1 MGECTY
7 IRVANDLSTYKSCA
21 MLVRRERRV
30 ADGHAWGAA
39 GPYQGSKRLSL
50 SVLMIA
56 PTSFFADYGA
66 HVRPLEEIRAL
77 QRLGHRVTVCT
88 YHNGHDVP
96 GITIQRSIDI
106 PWRKRVIVGT
116 TRHKLYLD
124 AALLAVV
131 LREMHRIKPDII
143 HAHLHE
149 GALIGQIA
157 RATYHAPL
165 LFDYQGSLT
174 SEMTDHGF
182 LGSASVL
189 RAPLAHLERTI
200 NHAADMIVTS
210 THHAANRLRADGDMH
225 AEKIICIPDAV
236 DTLRFRPDALP
247 ANERTLLRAQLGIRP
262 TDKVVVYLGLL
273 APYQGTDMLLE
284 AAADVLR
291 RVPDAFFLVMGFPG
305 NERYRVLAERL
316 GIAHRVSLPGQIPY
330 LDAHRYLALGD
341 IAVAPKLSETE
352 GNQKIFNYLA
362 TGLPVVAFDTPA
374 SREILGD
381 HATFATRGD
390 VGSLAERITA
400 LLADPATARRTGL
413 AGRTIALHNF
423 SWERRGAELLRA
435 YAGLLPPEKLPLVG
449 PPQAA
454 TFATPVFA
462 DGGSD

>member
-1 MGECTY
+1 M
-7 IRVANDLSTYKSCA
+7 
-21 MLVRRERRV
+21 
-30 ADGHAWGAA
+30 
-39 GPYQGSKRLSL
+39 SL

-77 QRLGHRVTVCT
+77 QRLGHQVTVCT

-96 GITIQRSIDI
+96 GITIERSIDI
-106 PWRKRVIVGT
+106 PWRKRVVVGT

-124 AALLAVV
+124 AALFAIV
-131 LREMHRIKPDII
+131 LREMHRLKPDII

-149 GALIGQIA
+149 GALIGQLA
-157 RATYHAPL
+157 RATHHAPL

-174 SEMTDHGF
+174 GEMTDHGF
-182 LGSASVL
+182 LGASSLL
-189 RAPLAHLERTI
+189 RAPLARFERTI

-210 THHAANRLRADGDMH
+210 THHAANRLRATGGMNE
-225 AEKIICIPDAV
+225 ARVACIPDAV
-236 DTLRFRPDALP
+236 DTQRFRPDAL
-247 ANERTLLRAQLGIRP
+247 ATNERALLRAQLGIRP

-291 RVPDAFFLVMGFPG
+291 RVPDAFFLIMGFPG

-374 SREILGD
+374 SREILGE
-381 HATFATRGD
+381 HATLATRGD
-390 VGSLAERITA
+390 AGSLATQITA
-400 LLADPATARRTGL
+400 LLSDPATARRTGL
-413 AGRTIALHNF
+413 AGRAVALQNF
-423 SWERRGAELLRA
+423 SWERRGTDLLRA
-435 YAGLLPPEKLPLVG
+435 YARILPPEKLPLVG
-449 PPQAA
+449 LPQAA
-454 TFATPVFA
+454 PTPAPVFA

>member
-1 MGECTY
+1 
-7 IRVANDLSTYKSCA
+7 V
-21 MLVRRERRV
+21 
-30 ADGHAWGAA
+30 
-39 GPYQGSKRLSL
+39 SL

-96 GITIQRSIDI
+96 GIDIQRSIDI
-106 PWRKRVIVGT
+106 PWRKRVVVGT

-124 AALLAVV
+124 AALFAVV
-131 LREMHRIKPDII
+131 LREMRRLKPDLI

-149 GALIGQIA
+149 GALIGQMA
-157 RATYHAPL
+157 RVAHHAPL

-174 SEMTDHGF
+174 AEMTDHGF
-182 LGSASVL
+182 LGPSSVL
-189 RAPLAHLERTI
+189 RAPLAQLERTI
-200 NHAADMIVTS
+200 NHASDMIVTS
-210 THHAANRLRADGDMH
+210 TYHAASRVRAHSGLDDARVMT
-225 AEKIICIPDAV
+225 IPDAV
-236 DTLRFRPDALP
+236 DTHRFRPDALP

-273 APYQGTDMLLE
+273 APYQGTDMLLQ

-291 RVPDAFFLVMGFPG
+291 REPDAFFLIMGFPG

-341 IAVAPKLSETE
+341 VAVAPKLSETE

-374 SREILGD
+374 SREILGNR
-381 HATFATRGD
+381 ATFAKRGD
-390 VGSLAERITA
+390 VGSLAEQLVA
-400 LLADPATARRTGL
+400 LLADPAVARRTGL
-413 AGRTIALHNF
+413 AGRAIALQNF
-423 SWERRGAELLRA
+423 SWERRGTELLRA
-435 YAGLLPPEKLPLVG
+435 YARMLPPEKVPLIG
-449 PPQAA
+449 LSQAA
-454 TFATPVFA
+454 PYVTPLFA

>member
-1 MGECTY
+1 
-7 IRVANDLSTYKSCA
+7 
-21 MLVRRERRV
+21 
-30 ADGHAWGAA
+30 
-39 GPYQGSKRLSL
+39 
-50 SVLMIA
+50 MIA

-66 HVRPLEEIRAL
+66 HVRPLEEIRIL

-106 PWRKRVIVGT
+106 PWRKRVVVGT

-131 LREMHRIKPDII
+131 LREMRRLKPDVV

-149 GALIGQIA
+149 GALIGQMA
-157 RATYHAPL
+157 RAAHHAPL

-174 SEMTDHGF
+174 GEMTDHGF
-182 LGSASVL
+182 LSPSSTL
-189 RAPLAHLERTI
+189 RSPLGWLERTI
-200 NHAADMIVTS
+200 NRTADMIITS
-210 THHAANRLRADGDMH
+210 THHAASRLHTDGDVP
-225 AEKIICIPDAV
+225 AEKIACIPDAV
-236 DTLRFRPDALP
+236 DTHRFRPDALAP
-247 ANERTLLRAQLGIRP
+247 NERTLLRAQLGIRP
-262 TDKVVVYLGLL
+262 TDRVVVYLGLL
-273 APYQGTDMLLE
+273 APYQGTDMLLA

-291 RVPDAFFLVMGFPG
+291 RVPEAFFLIMGFPG
-305 NERYRVLAERL
+305 NERYRVQAERL

-330 LDAHRYLALGD
+330 LTAHRYLALGD
-341 IAVAPKLSETE
+341 VAVAPKLSETE

-381 HATFATRGD
+381 QATFARRGD
-390 VGSLAERITA
+390 VGSLAECITA
-400 LLADPATARRTGL
+400 LLSDPAAARRTGL
-413 AGRTIALHNF
+413 AGRAVALQEF

-435 YAGLLPPEKLPLVG
+435 YARILPPEKLPLVG
-449 PPQAA
+449 LHH
-454 TFATPVFA
+454 ATPVVAPAFA

>member
-1 MGECTY
+1 M
-7 IRVANDLSTYKSCA
+7 
-21 MLVRRERRV
+21 
-30 ADGHAWGAA
+30 
-39 GPYQGSKRLSL
+39 SL

-66 HVRPLEEIRAL
+66 HVRPLEEIRTL

-96 GITIQRSIDI
+96 DITIQRSIDI
-106 PWRKRVIVGT
+106 PWRKRVVVGT

-124 AALLAVV
+124 AALFAIV
-131 LREMHRIKPDII
+131 LREMRRLKPDII

-157 RATYHAPL
+157 RATHHAPL

-174 SEMTDHGF
+174 AEMTDHGF
-182 LGSASVL
+182 LRPFSML
-189 RAPLAHLERTI
+189 RAPLAQIERTI
-200 NHAADMIVTS
+200 NHAADIIVTS
-210 THHAANRLRADGDMH
+210 THHAARCLRADSGMH
-225 AEKIICIPDAV
+225 EEKIACIPDAV
-236 DTLRFRPDALP
+236 DTQRFRPDALA
-247 ANERTLLRAQLGIRP
+247 ANERALLRAQLGIRP

-273 APYQGTDMLLE
+273 APYQGTDMLIE

-291 RVPDAFFLVMGFPG
+291 RVPDAFFLIMGFPG

-390 VGSLAERITA
+390 AGSLAERITA
-400 LLADPATARRTGL
+400 LLSDPVTARRTGL
-413 AGRTIALHNF
+413 AGRMNALQNY
-423 SWERRGAELLRA
+423 SWERRGTELLRA
-435 YAGLLPPEKLPLVG
+435 YARILPPEKLPLIDLSHEAPSAV
-449 PPQAA
+449 
-454 TFATPVFA
+454 PVFA

>member
-1 MGECTY
+1 
-7 IRVANDLSTYKSCA
+7 
-21 MLVRRERRV
+21 MLT
-30 ADGHAWGAA
+30 GTPGGAA
-39 GPYQGSKRLSL
+39 GPYQGSETLSL

-77 QRLGHRVTVCT
+77 QRCGHRVTVCT
-88 YHNGHDVP
+88 YHNGYDVP
-96 GITIQRSIDI
+96 GVTIQRSIDI

-124 AALLAVV
+124 AALLAIV
-131 LREMHRIKPDII
+131 LREMRRMKPDII

-149 GALIGQIA
+149 GALIGQMA

-182 LGSASVL
+182 LRPASML
-189 RAPLAHLERTI
+189 RAPLAQLERRI

-210 THHAANRLRADGDMH
+210 THHAASRLRADGDMH
-225 AEKIICIPDAV
+225 AEKITCIPDAV

-316 GIAHRVSLPGQIPY
+316 GIAHRISLPGQIPY

-390 VGSLAERITA
+390 VGSLAERITT
-400 LLADPATARRTGL
+400 LLSDPATARRTGH
-413 AGRTIALHNF
+413 AGRAIALQNF
-423 SWERRGAELLRA
+423 SWERRGTELLRA
-435 YAGLLPPEKLPLVG
+435 YAGILPPEKLPLVG
-449 PPQAA
+449 LSQSAP
-454 TFATPVFA
+454 FATPVFA

>member
-1 MGECTY
+1 M
-7 IRVANDLSTYKSCA
+7 
-21 MLVRRERRV
+21 
-30 ADGHAWGAA
+30 
-39 GPYQGSKRLSL
+39 SL

-149 GALIGQIA
+149 GALIGQTA
-157 RATYHAPL
+157 RATHHAPL

-182 LGSASVL
+182 LGPASML
-189 RAPLAHLERTI
+189 RAPLARLERTI

-210 THHAANRLRADGDMH
+210 THHAASRLRADGEMP

-247 ANERTLLRAQLGIRP
+247 ASERTLLRAQLGIRP
-262 TDKVVVYLGLL
+262 TDKVVAYLGLL

-316 GIAHRVSLPGQIPY
+316 GIAHRISLPGQIPY

-362 TGLPVVAFDTPA
+362 TGLPVIAFDTPA

-400 LLADPATARRTGL
+400 LLSDPATARRTGL
-413 AGRTIALHNF
+413 AGRMIALQNF
-423 SWERRGAELLRA
+423 SWERRGTELLRA
-435 YAGLLPPEKLPLVG
+435 YAGILPPEKLPLVG
-449 PPQAA
+449 LPQTAPYAA
-454 TFATPVFA
+454 PVFA

>member
-1 MGECTY
+1 M
-7 IRVANDLSTYKSCA
+7 
-21 MLVRRERRV
+21 
-30 ADGHAWGAA
+30 
-39 GPYQGSKRLSL
+39 SL

-77 QRLGHRVTVCT
+77 QRMGHRVTVCT

-96 GITIQRSIDI
+96 GIDIRRSIDI

-131 LREMHRIKPDII
+131 LGEMRRRKPDLI

-149 GALIGQIA
+149 GALIGQMA

-174 SEMTDHGF
+174 AEMTDHGF
-182 LGSASVL
+182 LRPSSAL
-189 RAPLAHLERTI
+189 RAPLAQLERTI
-200 NHAADMIVTS
+200 NHAADMLVTS
-210 THHAANRLRADGDMH
+210 THHAADLLRARGAVDDRR
-225 AEKIICIPDAV
+225 IVCIPDAV
-236 DTLRFRPDALP
+236 DTHRFRPDALP
-247 ANERTLLRAQLGIRP
+247 AHERTLLRARLGIRP
-262 TDKVVVYLGLL
+262 EDRVVVYLGLL
-273 APYQGTDMLLE
+273 APYQGTDMLME
-284 AAADVLR
+284 AAATVLR
-291 RVPDAFFLVMGFPG
+291 RVPEAFFLVMGFPG

-330 LDAHRYLALGD
+330 LDAHRYVALGD
-341 IAVAPKLSETE
+341 VAVAPKLSETE

-381 HATFATRGD
+381 HVPLAKRGD
-390 VGSLAERITA
+390 AGSLADRLIA
-400 LLADPATARRTGL
+400 LLADPAAARRTGM
-413 AGRTIALHNF
+413 AGRAIALGNY
-423 SWERRGAELLRA
+423 SWEGRGRELLRA
-435 YAGLLPPEKLPLVG
+435 YARILPPEKLPLLG
-449 PPQAA
+449 LPR
-454 TFATPVFA
+454 ATPYPAPLFA

>member
-1 MGECTY
+1 
-7 IRVANDLSTYKSCA
+7 
-21 MLVRRERRV
+21 
-30 ADGHAWGAA
+30 
-39 GPYQGSKRLSL
+39 
-50 SVLMIA
+50 MIA

-96 GITIQRSIDI
+96 GITIKRSIDI
-106 PWRKRVIVGT
+106 PWRKRVVVGT

-124 AALLAVV
+124 AALYAIV
-131 LREMHRIKPDII
+131 LREMRRMKPDII

-149 GALIGQIA
+149 GALIGQMA
-157 RATYHAPL
+157 RLTHHAPL

-174 SEMTDHGF
+174 AEMTDHGF
-182 LGSASVL
+182 LRPASML
-189 RAPLAHLERTI
+189 RAPLVQLERRI
-200 NHAADMIVTS
+200 NHGADMIVTS
-210 THHAANRLRADGDMH
+210 TNHAASRLRADSGMH
-225 AEKIICIPDAV
+225 EEKIACIPDAV
-236 DTLRFRPDALP
+236 DTLRFRPDALAP
-247 ANERTLLRAQLGIRP
+247 NERVLLRAKLGIRP
-262 TDKVVVYLGLL
+262 TDKVVIYLGLL

-284 AAADVLR
+284 AAAAVLR

-316 GIAHRVSLPGQIPY
+316 GIAHRLSLPGQIPY

-341 IAVAPKLSETE
+341 VAVAPKLSETE

-381 HATFATRGD
+381 RATYATRGD

-400 LLADPATARRTGL
+400 QLADPAAARRAGL
-413 AGRTIALHNF
+413 AGRAIALQNF

-435 YAGLLPPEKLPLVG
+435 YARILPPEKVPLVG
-449 PPQAA
+449 LPQA
-454 TFATPVFA
+454 TPFPAPAFA
-462 DGGSD
+462 DGGAD

>member
-1 MGECTY
+1 M
-7 IRVANDLSTYKSCA
+7 
-21 MLVRRERRV
+21 
-30 ADGHAWGAA
+30 
-39 GPYQGSKRLSL
+39 SL

-66 HVRPLEEIRAL
+66 HVRPLEEIRTL

-106 PWRKRVIVGT
+106 PWRKRVVVGT

-124 AALLAVV
+124 AALFAVV
-131 LREMHRIKPDII
+131 LREMHRLKPDII

-149 GALIGQIA
+149 GALIGQMA
-157 RATYHAPL
+157 RAAHRAPL

-174 SEMTDHGF
+174 AEMTDHGF
-182 LGSASVL
+182 LRPSSAL
-189 RAPLAHLERTI
+189 RAPLARLERTI
-200 NHAADMIVTS
+200 NHASDMIVTS
-210 THHAANRLRADGDMH
+210 THHAANRLRDGGGMDE
-225 AEKIICIPDAV
+225 EKIACIPDAV
-236 DTLRFRPDALP
+236 DTQRFRPDALS
-247 ANERTLLRAQLGIRP
+247 AHERAVLRAQLGIHP

-291 RVPDAFFLVMGFPG
+291 RVPDAFFLIMGFPG

-381 HATFATRGD
+381 HAAFATRGD

-400 LLADPATARRTGL
+400 LLSDPATARRTGL
-413 AGRTIALHNF
+413 AGRTNALQNF
-423 SWERRGAELLRA
+423 SWERRGTELLRA
-435 YAGLLPPEKLPLVG
+435 YARILPPEKLPLVG
-449 PPQAA
+449 LPQIAPYAA
-454 TFATPVFA
+454 PVFA

>member
-1 MGECTY
+1 M
-7 IRVANDLSTYKSCA
+7 
-21 MLVRRERRV
+21 
-30 ADGHAWGAA
+30 
-39 GPYQGSKRLSL
+39 PL

-96 GITIQRSIDI
+96 GITIRRSLDI
-106 PWRKRVIVGT
+106 PWRKRVVVGT
-116 TRHKLYLD
+116 TRHKVYLD

-131 LREMHRIKPDII
+131 LREMQRLKPDII

-149 GALIGQIA
+149 GALMGQLA
-157 RATYHAPL
+157 RAVHHAPL

-174 SEMTDHGF
+174 AEMTDHGF
-182 LGSASVL
+182 LGTTSML
-189 RAPLAHLERTI
+189 RKPLTHLEQTI
-200 NHAADMIVTS
+200 NHAADMVITS
-210 THHAANRLRADGDMH
+210 THHAANRLRAASGIR
-225 AEKIICIPDAV
+225 AARIVCVPDAV
-236 DTLRFRPDALP
+236 DTLRFRPDAI
-247 ANERTLLRAQLGIRP
+247 AQEERALLRAQLGIRP

-273 APYQGTDMLLE
+273 APYQGTDMLLQ
-284 AAADVLR
+284 AAAEVLAD
-291 RVPDAFFLVMGFPG
+291 VPDAFFLIMGFPG

-381 HATFATRGD
+381 HADYAARGD
-390 VGSLAERITA
+390 IHSLAERLVA
-400 LLADPATARRTGL
+400 LLDNPTEARRIGL
-413 AGRTIALHNF
+413 AGRIHALQNF
-423 SWERRGAELLRA
+423 SWERRGQELLRA
-435 YAGLLPPEKLPLVG
+435 YARMLPAEKLPLVG
-449 PPQAA
+449 LSSASAHISPA
-454 TFATPVFA
+454 FA

>member
-1 MGECTY
+1 M
-7 IRVANDLSTYKSCA
+7 
-21 MLVRRERRV
+21 
-30 ADGHAWGAA
+30 
-39 GPYQGSKRLSL
+39 SL
-50 SVLMIA
+50 SVLMVA

-88 YHNGHDVP
+88 YHNGQDVP
-96 GITIQRSIDI
+96 GIDIRRSIDI
-106 PWRKRVIVGT
+106 PWRKRVVVGT

-124 AALLAVV
+124 AALFAIV
-131 LREMHRIKPDII
+131 LREIRRLKPDLI

-149 GALIGQIA
+149 GALISQMA
-157 RATYHAPL
+157 RATHHTPL

-174 SEMTDHGF
+174 AEMTDHGF
-182 LGSASVL
+182 LRPSSVL
-189 RAPLAHLERTI
+189 RAPLTGLERTI
-200 NHAADMIVTS
+200 DHAADMVVTS
-210 THHAANRLRADGDMH
+210 THHAANLLRARGTVADSRI
-225 AEKIICIPDAV
+225 ACIPDAV
-236 DTLRFRPDALP
+236 DTHRFRPDALSDD
-247 ANERTLLRAQLGIRP
+247 ERRLLRAQLGIRP

-291 RVPDAFFLVMGFPG
+291 RVPDAFFLIMGFPG

-316 GIAHRVSLPGQIPY
+316 GIARRVSLPGQIPY

-341 IAVAPKLSETE
+341 VAVAPKLSETE

-381 HATFATRGD
+381 HATFAARGD
-390 VGSLAERITA
+390 VGSLAARLTA
-400 LLADPATARRTGL
+400 LLTDPAMARRTGL
-413 AGRTIALHNF
+413 AGRAIALRDF
-423 SWERRGAELLRA
+423 SWERRGTELLRA
-435 YAGLLPPEKLPLVG
+435 YARILPAEKLPLLG
-449 PPQAA
+449 LSPAA
-454 TFATPVFA
+454 PYAAPIFA

>member
-1 MGECTY
+1 M
-7 IRVANDLSTYKSCA
+7 
-21 MLVRRERRV
+21 
-30 ADGHAWGAA
+30 
-39 GPYQGSKRLSL
+39 SL

-77 QRLGHRVTVCT
+77 QRLGHQVTVCT

-96 GITIQRSIDI
+96 GITIERSIDI
-106 PWRKRVIVGT
+106 PWRKRVVVGT

-124 AALLAVV
+124 AALFAIV
-131 LREMHRIKPDII
+131 LREMHRLKPDII

-149 GALIGQIA
+149 GALIGQLA
-157 RATYHAPL
+157 RATHHAPL

-174 SEMTDHGF
+174 GEMTDHGF
-182 LGSASVL
+182 LGASSLL
-189 RAPLAHLERTI
+189 RAPLARFERTI

-210 THHAANRLRADGDMH
+210 THHAANRLRATGGMNE
-225 AEKIICIPDAV
+225 ARVACIPDAV
-236 DTLRFRPDALP
+236 DTQRFRPDAL
-247 ANERTLLRAQLGIRP
+247 ATNERALLRAQLGIRP

-291 RVPDAFFLVMGFPG
+291 HVPDAFFLIMGFPG

-374 SREILGD
+374 SREILGE
-381 HATFATRGD
+381 HATLATRGD
-390 VGSLAERITA
+390 AGSLATQITA
-400 LLADPATARRTGL
+400 LLSDPATARRTGL
-413 AGRTIALHNF
+413 AGRAVALQNF
-423 SWERRGAELLRA
+423 SWERRGTDLLRA
-435 YAGLLPPEKLPLVG
+435 YARILPPEKLPLVG
-449 PPQAA
+449 LPQ
-454 TFATPVFA
+454 
-462 DGGSD
+462 

>member
-1 MGECTY
+1 M
-7 IRVANDLSTYKSCA
+7 
-21 MLVRRERRV
+21 
-30 ADGHAWGAA
+30 
-39 GPYQGSKRLSL
+39 PL

-66 HVRPLEEIRAL
+66 HVRPLEEIRTL

-106 PWRKRVIVGT
+106 PWRKRVVVGT

-124 AALLAVV
+124 AALLAIV
-131 LREMHRIKPDII
+131 LREMRRLKPDII

-157 RATYHAPL
+157 RAAHHAPL

-174 SEMTDHGF
+174 AEMTDHGF
-182 LGSASVL
+182 LRPSSML
-189 RAPLAHLERTI
+189 HAPLARLERTI
-200 NHAADMIVTS
+200 NHAMDMIITS
-210 THHAANRLRADGDMH
+210 THHAANCLRADGGLHD
-225 AEKIICIPDAV
+225 EKIVCIPDAV
-236 DTLRFRPDALP
+236 DTQRFRPDALT
-247 ANERTLLRAQLGIRP
+247 ANERGLLRAQLGIRP

-291 RVPDAFFLVMGFPG
+291 RAPDAFFLIMGFPG

-362 TGLPVVAFDTPA
+362 AGLPVVAFDTPA

-390 VGSLAERITA
+390 VGSLAKRIAA
-400 LLADPATARRTGL
+400 LLSDPATAHQIGL
-413 AGRTIALHNF
+413 AGRTVALQNF
-423 SWERRGAELLRA
+423 SWERRGTELLRA
-435 YAGLLPPEKLPLVG
+435 YARILPPEKLPLVG
-449 PPQAA
+449 LQQTAPFVAPI
-454 TFATPVFA
+454 FA

>member
-1 MGECTY
+1 
-7 IRVANDLSTYKSCA
+7 V
-21 MLVRRERRV
+21 
-30 ADGHAWGAA
+30 
-39 GPYQGSKRLSL
+39 SL
-50 SVLMIA
+50 SVLMVA

-77 QRLGHRVTVCT
+77 QRMGHRVTVCT

-96 GITIQRSIDI
+96 GIEIHRSIDI
-106 PWRKRVIVGT
+106 PWRKRVVVGT

-124 AALLAVV
+124 AALFAVV
-131 LREMHRIKPDII
+131 LREMRRLKPDLI

-149 GALIGQIA
+149 GALIGQMA
-157 RATYHAPL
+157 RAAHHAPL

-174 SEMTDHGF
+174 AEMTDHGF
-182 LGSASVL
+182 LRPSSLL
-189 RAPLAHLERTI
+189 RAPLTQMERTI
-200 NHAADMIVTS
+200 NRAADMIVTS
-210 THHAANRLRADGDMH
+210 THHAANRLRAQGTVDDGRI
-225 AEKIICIPDAV
+225 ACIPDAV
-236 DTLRFRPDALP
+236 DTHRFRPDALS
-247 ANERTLLRAQLGIRP
+247 ADERRVLRAQLGIRP

-273 APYQGTDMLLE
+273 APYQGTDMLLQ

-291 RVPDAFFLVMGFPG
+291 RVPDAFFLIMGFPG

-316 GIAHRVSLPGQIPY
+316 GIARRVSLPGQIPY

-341 IAVAPKLSETE
+341 VAVAPKLSETE

-381 HATFATRGD
+381 RATFATRGD
-390 VGSLAERITA
+390 AGSLAERLIS
-400 LLADPATARRTGL
+400 LLTDPAMARRTGL
-413 AGRTIALHNF
+413 AGRAIALQNF

-435 YAGLLPPEKLPLVG
+435 YARILPAEKLPLLG
-449 PPQAA
+449 LSQ
-454 TFATPVFA
+454 ATPYTAPLFA

>member
-1 MGECTY
+1 M
-7 IRVANDLSTYKSCA
+7 
-21 MLVRRERRV
+21 
-30 ADGHAWGAA
+30 
-39 GPYQGSKRLSL
+39 SL

-77 QRLGHRVTVCT
+77 QHMGHRVTVCT
-88 YHNGHDVP
+88 YHNGQDVP
-96 GITIQRSIDI
+96 GIAIRRSIDI
-106 PWRKRVIVGT
+106 PWRKRVVVGT

-124 AALLAVV
+124 AALFAVV
-131 LREMHRIKPDII
+131 VREMQRRPPDLI

-149 GALIGQIA
+149 GTLIGQVA
-157 RATYHAPL
+157 RAARHVPL

-174 SEMTDHGF
+174 AEMTDHGF
-182 LGSASVL
+182 LRPSSVL
-189 RAPLAHLERTI
+189 RAPLARLERTI
-200 NHAADMIVTS
+200 DHAADMIVTS
-210 THHAANRLRADGDMH
+210 THHAASRLRAEGGVDD
-225 AEKIICIPDAV
+225 ARLACIPDAV
-236 DTLRFRPDALP
+236 DTHRFRPDALS
-247 ANERTLLRAQLGIRP
+247 ADERTLLRARLGIRP
-262 TDKVVVYLGLL
+262 ADKVVVYLGLL

-291 RVPDAFFLVMGFPG
+291 RVPDAFFLIMGFPG

-341 IAVAPKLSETE
+341 VAVAPKLSETE

-381 HATFATRGD
+381 HASFARRGD
-390 VGSLAERITA
+390 VGSLAERLVA
-400 LLADPATARRTGL
+400 LMADPTAARRTGL
-413 AGRTIALHNF
+413 AGRTIALRNY
-423 SWERRGAELLRA
+423 SWEGRGRELLRA
-435 YAGLLPPEKLPLVG
+435 YARILPAEKLPLLG
-449 PPQAA
+449 LPQTAHYPA
-454 TFATPVFA
+454 PLFA